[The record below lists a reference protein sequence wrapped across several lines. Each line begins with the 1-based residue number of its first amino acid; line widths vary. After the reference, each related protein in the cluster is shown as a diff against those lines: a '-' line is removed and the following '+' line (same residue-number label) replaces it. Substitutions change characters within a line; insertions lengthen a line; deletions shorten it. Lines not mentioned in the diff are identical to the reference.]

1 MGPPPT
7 AALFAT
13 AAASL
18 AEVEEVE
25 EEVEAGPGEAARRP
39 DAGAPVGAPAADVWK
54 FCRLE
59 RERRFADRSGGAPP
73 EGGGA
78 DGKRKV
84 VESAGG
90 IT

>member
-7 AALFAT
+7 AGLFAT

-18 AEVEEVE
+18 AAV

-39 DAGAPVGAPAADVWK
+39 DAGAPVGAPAADVWTL
-54 FCRLE
+54 CRLE

-90 IT
+90 LT